1 MPKPAFPE
9 PTELCPA
16 PIEVANYLQRVLH
29 IHLHRS
35 LQPSDPLS
43 EHRTYK
49 DIQDLRTKLKELTT
63 ELNDITRTFSD
74 CRPHQSIGL
83 IRKELHLDF

>member
-1 MPKPAFPE
+1 MSKPIFPE

-16 PIEVANYLQRVLH
+16 PIEVATYLQRVLH

-43 EHRTYK
+43 EHRTYR
-49 DIQDLRTKLKELTT
+49 DIQALRTKLEELTI
-63 ELNDITRTFSD
+63 ELTDITRTFDD
-74 CRPHQSIGL
+74 CHPHQSVGL